1 MRWTYLL
8 WVVAVA
14 ALATTAFG
22 EPVGTVQVGRI
33 GGHYDGQGGEFTI
46 YGYDVTRL
54 SNAGYSDLARNQSDP
69 KIRVPSFQ
77 TFCIEVQ
84 EDIMPPYSVAAT
96 VDTAAIQGGGGAVD
110 GSDPI
115 GPETAWLYTQF
126 ATGQLR
132 DYAYTGTVGG
142 LTRSDTAGALQR
154 LFWVFE
160 EEGGGTGWDNL
171 TAGKFYG
178 IELSTGETGELALIH
193 KWEQD
198 YLASK
203 WSGIGNVRAL
213 NLFTPYSNESDH
225 QTQLYLMPVPLPG
238 AILLGFL
245 GLGYAGMKLRKM
257 V

>member
-8 WVVAVA
+8 WMVAVA

-22 EPVGTVQVGRI
+22 EEVGTVRVDRI
-33 GGHYDGQGGEFTI
+33 GGYYDGQGGEFTI

-54 SNAGYSDLARNQSDP
+54 SNAGYSDLARNRRDP
-69 KIRVPSFQ
+69 EVASSFQ

-84 EDIMPPYSVAAT
+84 EHIMPPFSAAAA
-96 VDTAAIQGGGGAVD
+96 VDTAAIRGGGGAVD

-132 DYAYTGTVGG
+132 DYAYTAGTG
-142 LTRSDTAGALQR
+142 RSNTAGALQR
-154 LFWVFE
+154 VFWAFE
-160 EEGGGTGWDNL
+160 GEGGGTGWNDLN
-171 TAGKFYG
+171 ADSFYG
-178 IELSTGETGELALIH
+178 IALSTGELALID

-213 NLFTPYSNESDH
+213 NLFTPNSNESDY
-225 QTQLYLMPVPLPG
+225 QSQLYLMPVPLPG